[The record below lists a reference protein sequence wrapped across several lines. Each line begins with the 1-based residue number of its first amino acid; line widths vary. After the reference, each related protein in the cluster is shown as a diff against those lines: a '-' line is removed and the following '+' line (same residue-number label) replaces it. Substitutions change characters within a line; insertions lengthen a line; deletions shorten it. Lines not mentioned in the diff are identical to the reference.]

1 MTKRTIRII
10 VVLMT
15 LTMISLISYQV
26 YWIDNALRIN
36 DVQFSQ
42 NVHEALNKVVARL
55 EKNEVYHA
63 AYQQF
68 NNPIISNWLYHQ
80 DTDRI
85 TGINNFD
92 SETNQIHLSDS
103 DESRGWVTNIVVED
117 SVILGEQQI
126 KISYQFQNFVSSEVP
141 VPSNPS
147 HNAKENTFDPSFPE
161 FENFDQ
167 EVRKSIQKF
176 TQKSRMVTTVLDELM
191 GNRQRIENRI
201 NQDQLKKLM
210 DEELR
215 AMGIALDYEY
225 AVVNKQSNQSLFADY
240 VKEDQ
245 KNVLTS
251 DFSVKLFPND
261 ISGKDHLLTIFF
273 PKQTSFLIKQIWLT
287 MTSSIFLV
295 LMIIFLFSYTIY
307 AILKQKKLSEMK
319 NDFINNMTHEFKTP
333 ISTVSLACEAL
344 QDNEISKNKNFIH
357 NYIRIIQ
364 DENNRL
370 RRQVD
375 KVLQMATLDKKEYKL
390 KMDHIDVHEVID
402 KAISHINLQ
411 VEKKSGK
418 IEKRLI
424 ADNHQ
429 IITDE
434 IHLTNI
440 IYNLL
445 DNANKYSNEKPQID
459 VETEDH
465 HQGILIR
472 IKDQGIGMS
481 KEVLNK
487 IFEKFY
493 RVPTGN
499 LHDVKGFGL
508 GLAYVKTML
517 ITLGGHIK
525 VQSTPGVG
533 STFEIILPL
542 SPHGQN

>member
-1 MTKRTIRII
+1 
-10 VVLMT
+10 
-15 LTMISLISYQV
+15 MISLISYQV
-26 YWIDNALRIN
+26 YWIDNAIRIN

-42 NVHEALNKVVARL
+42 NVHEALNKVVAKL

-68 NNPIISNWLYHQ
+68 NNPLISNWFYSQ
-80 DTDRI
+80 
-85 TGINNFD
+85 
-92 SETNQIHLSDS
+92 DS
-103 DESRGWVTNIVVED
+103 DNVTRMNGFESQSYQIQLGDSDKSRGWATDIVVED
-117 SVILGEQQI
+117 SVILGEQQV
-126 KISYQFQNFVSSEVP
+126 KISYQFQNYVSSELPDPTDPIQNV
-141 VPSNPS
+141 NG
-147 HNAKENTFDPSFPE
+147 NIFDRSFPDN
-161 FENFDQ
+161 ENFEQ

-176 TQKSRMVTTVLDELM
+176 AQKSRMVTVILDELM

-201 NQDQLKKLM
+201 NQDQLEDLLN
-210 DEELR
+210 EELR
-215 AMGIALDYEY
+215 AMGINLDYEY
-225 AVVNKQSNQSLFADY
+225 AVVDKQNNQNLFANY

-251 DFSVKLFPND
+251 DFSIKLFPND
-261 ISGKDHLLTIFF
+261 ISGKDHLLTVFF

-295 LMIIFLFSYTIY
+295 LLIIFLFAYTIY
-307 AILKQKKLSEMK
+307 AILRQKKLSEIK

-344 QDNEISKNKNFIH
+344 QDNEIKKNKSFVT

-375 KVLQMATLDKKEYKL
+375 KVLQMATLDKKEFKL
-390 KMDHIDVHEVID
+390 KMDTIDVHEVID

-411 VEKKSGK
+411 VEKKGGK

-429 IITDE
+429 IVTDE
-434 IHLTNI
+434 LHLTNI

-445 DNANKYSNEKPQID
+445 DNANKYSKEQPLID

-472 IKDQGIGMS
+472 IKDTGIGMS

-517 ITLGGHIK
+517 IALGGHIK

>member
-1 MTKRTIRII
+1 MTKKTIKTI
-10 VVLMT
+10 VILMT
-15 LTMISLISYQV
+15 FAMLSLISYQV
-26 YWIDNALRIN
+26 YWIENAIRIN
-36 DVQFSQ
+36 DVQFRQ
-42 NVHEALNKVVARL
+42 NVHEALGRVVTRL
-55 EKNEVYHA
+55 EKNEVYHT

-68 NNPIISNWLYHQ
+68 NNQVTSNRIYYQDSNWITRLNTLEKNARSMQ
-80 DTDRI
+80 FENPGDNQGWMTD
-85 TGINNFD
+85 
-92 SETNQIHLSDS
+92 
-103 DESRGWVTNIVVED
+103 IVLED

-126 KISYQFQNFVSSEVP
+126 KIRYQFQNYFSPEF
-141 VPSNPS
+141 
-147 HNAKENTFDPSFPE
+147 FDPASPLTNRKNPI
-161 FENFDQ
+161 FEQERNFDQ
-167 EVRKSIQKF
+167 EVQKSIQKIA
-176 TQKSRMVTTVLDELM
+176 QKSRMVTIVLDELM
-191 GNRQRIENRI
+191 GNPPRIENRI
-201 NQDQLKKLM
+201 NQQQLENLLS
-210 DEELR
+210 EELK
-215 AMGIALDYEY
+215 AMGITLDYEY
-225 AVVNKQSNQSLFADY
+225 AVVDKQNNHSLFANY
-240 VKEDQ
+240 VPED
-245 KNVLTS
+245 KPDVLSS
-251 DFSVKLFPND
+251 DFSIKLFPND
-261 ISGKDHLLTIFF
+261 IAGKDHLLTIFF
-273 PKQTSFLIKQIWLT
+273 PKQTSFLIKQIWLI

-295 LMIIFLFSYTIY
+295 LLIIFLFAYAIQ
-307 AILKQKKLSEMK
+307 AILKQKKLSEIK

-344 QDNEISKNKNFIH
+344 QDNEIKKNRDFMN

-375 KVLQMATLDKKEYKL
+375 KVLQMATIDKKEYKL
-390 KMDHIDVHEVID
+390 KMVDINIHDVIE

-411 VEKKSGK
+411 VEKRGGR

-424 ADNHQ
+424 ADNYQ
-429 IITDE
+429 IISDE

-445 DNANKYSNEKPQID
+445 DNANKYSSQQPLIN

-472 IKDQGIGMS
+472 IRDRGIGMS
-481 KEVLNK
+481 KDELNK

-517 ITLGGHIK
+517 TALGGQVK
-525 VQSTPGVG
+525 VQSTPGLG

-542 SPHGQN
+542 APHGQN

>member
-1 MTKRTIRII
+1 MTKKTIRTIVI
-10 VVLMT
+10 LMT

-26 YWIDNALRIN
+26 YWIDNAIRIN

-42 NVHEALNKVVARL
+42 NVHEALSKVVARL
-55 EKNEVYHA
+55 EKNEVYRT
-63 AYQQF
+63 AYQHF
-68 NNPIISNWLYHQ
+68 NKSLISDWLYSQ
-80 DTDRI
+80 DTDMVNRLK
-85 TGINNFD
+85 GLD
-92 SETNQIHLSDS
+92 NQLYQIQLGDS
-103 DESRGWVTNIVVED
+103 DREMGWATDIVVED
-117 SVILGEQQI
+117 SVVLGEQQI
-126 KISYQFQNFVSSEVP
+126 KISYQFQNYMSSGI
-141 VPSNPS
+141 
-147 HNAKENTFDPSFPE
+147 PE
-161 FENFDQ
+161 ASRHTDNNSIDQNLQNQADFDQ
-167 EVRKSIQKF
+167 EVRRSIQKF
-176 TQKSRMVTTVLDELM
+176 AQKSRMVTIVLDELM

-201 NQDQLKKLM
+201 NQVQLEKLLV
-210 DEELR
+210 EELR
-215 AMGIALDYEY
+215 AMGINLDFEY
-225 AVVNKQSNQSLFADY
+225 AVVNKQNNQSLFANY
-240 VKEDQ
+240 VDEDQ
-245 KNVLTS
+245 KNVLSS
-251 DFSVKLFPND
+251 DFAVKLFPND
-261 ISGKDHLLTIFF
+261 ITGKDHLLTVFF

-287 MTSSIFLV
+287 MTSSLFLV
-295 LMIIFLFSYTIY
+295 LLIIFLFSYTIH
-307 AILKQKKLSEMK
+307 AILRQKKLSEIK

-344 QDNEISKNKNFIH
+344 QDNEIKKNKNFVN

-375 KVLQMATLDKKEYKL
+375 KVLQMATLDKKEFKL
-390 KMDHIDVHEVID
+390 KMDEIDVHEVIE
-402 KAISHINLQ
+402 KAISHVNLQ
-411 VEKKSGK
+411 VEKKGGA

-424 ADNHQ
+424 ADNHK

-445 DNANKYSNEKPQID
+445 DNANKYSKDKPLIQ

-472 IKDQGIGMS
+472 IKDTGIGMS

-517 ITLGGHIK
+517 IALGGHIK
-525 VQSTPGVG
+525 VQSTPEVG

>member
-1 MTKRTIRII
+1 MTKKTIRTIVI
-10 VVLMT
+10 LMMI
-15 LTMISLISYQV
+15 TMISLISYQV
-26 YWIDNALRIN
+26 YWIDNAIRIN

-55 EKNEVYHA
+55 EKNEVYRA
-63 AYQQF
+63 AYQKF
-68 NNPIISNWLYHQ
+68 NNPLIDNWFYNE

-85 TGINNFD
+85 TRLNGYD
-92 SETNQIHLSDS
+92 SQIYQIQLGDS
-103 DESRGWVTNIVVED
+103 DRSMGWATDIVVED
-117 SVILGEQQI
+117 SVVMGEQQI
-126 KISYQFQNFVSSEVP
+126 KISYQFQNYVSPEIP

-147 HNAKENTFDPSFPE
+147 SPVNGNTFDRSFQDY
-161 FENFDQ
+161 ENFDQ
-167 EVRKSIQKF
+167 DVRRSIQKF
-176 TQKSRMVTTVLDELM
+176 AQKSRMVTIVLDELM

-201 NQDQLKKLM
+201 NQDQLEQLL
-210 DEELR
+210 DEELQ
-215 AMGIALDYEY
+215 AMGINLDYEY
-225 AVVNKQSNQSLFADY
+225 AVIDKQSNQSLFTNY

-261 ISGKDHLLTIFF
+261 ISGKDHLLTLFF

-287 MTSSIFLV
+287 MTSSIFLGSLIV
-295 LMIIFLFSYTIY
+295 FLFAYTIY
-307 AILKQKKLSEMK
+307 AILKQKKLSEIK

-344 QDNEISKNKNFIH
+344 QDNEIKKNKNFVN

-375 KVLQMATLDKKEYKL
+375 KVLQMATLDKNEFKL
-390 KMDHIDVHEVID
+390 KMDPIDVHEVID

-411 VEKKSGK
+411 VEKKGGK

-424 ADNHQ
+424 ADNHK
-429 IITDE
+429 IVTDE

-445 DNANKYSNEKPQID
+445 DNANKYSKEKPLID

-472 IKDQGIGMS
+472 IKDAGIGMS

-517 ITLGGHIK
+517 IALGGHIK
-525 VQSTPGVG
+525 VHSTPGVG

-542 SPHGQN
+542 SSHGQN